1 MVTQNLNQIAVKG
14 RENRAKGG
22 KNVGESFLPIFIRPK
37 NDTRQTAKTPLAVE
51 ERRAFSSGQIEERG

>member
-1 MVTQNLNQIAVKG
+1 MKG